1 MPFAQG
7 DATVAVRGA
16 RRGDGMDIRQTRLAV
31 ALLVPLALTTC
42 TKDARVRT
50 QAPAASA
57 AGTTAA
63 GTIPADATAAD
74 ALASADAGAA
84 LLP

>member
-1 MPFAQG
+1 
-7 DATVAVRGA
+7 
-16 RRGDGMDIRQTRLAV
+16 MDIRQTRLAV

-57 AGTTAA
+57 R
-63 GTIPADATAAD
+63 PAMQARPR
-74 ALASADAGAA
+74 LMR
-84 LLP
+84 